1 MRIAVIGATGRTGL
15 AFVGEAHRRRHEV
28 VAVVRNPDRLTVD
41 VSSVERADA
50 RSPAELA
57 AAIRGVD
64 AVVFCVGPGPDAP
77 HGIVTE
83 AITSTIEAMHTAGI
97 ARLLMITATGPF
109 TDGDAPLLKYVLKP
123 VVQRILRAPF
133 ADLAAADAIV
143 QASDLDW
150 TIVRPPQ
157 LADGRARGSYRRDP
171 SWGLR
176 ITRTDL
182 AVAMADALEDRITL
196 NRVVSVA
203 N

>member
-15 AFVGEAHRRRHEV
+15 AFVEEAHRRGHEI
-28 VAVVRNPDRLTVD
+28 VAVVRNPDRLSIRVER
-41 VSSVERADA
+41 VERADA
-50 RSPAELA
+50 RSAVELA
-57 AAIRGVD
+57 AAIHGVD

-109 TDGDAPLLKYVLKP
+109 TDGDAPLLRYVLKP
-123 VVQRILRAPF
+123 LVQRILRAPF

-150 TIVRPPQ
+150 SIVRPPQ
-157 LADGRARGSYRRDP
+157 LADGPSKGSYRTDP
-171 SWGLR
+171 RWGLR
-176 ITRTDL
+176 ITRADL
-182 AVAMADALEDRITL
+182 AIAMADALEGETAVS
-196 NRVVSVA
+196 RVVSVA